1 MAMLQMLSEVVCA
14 EEFLR
19 IIALAEFMHGG
30 QVLES
35 SIPVWLRGIWE
46 FLSAVAARVVGSP
59 GICLAGL
66 CA

>member
-19 IIALAEFMHGG
+19 IIALAEFVHSRQMF
-30 QVLES
+30 ES
-35 SIPVWLRGIWE
+35 SIPVCLREIWE
-46 FLSAVAARVVGSP
+46 FLTAVAARVVGSA

-66 CA
+66 CV